1 MIQHRQSRNL
11 GTPCPVPVSVPV
23 PASTT
28 RTSSIAQGV
37 LRRSNGWRD
46 SNVHDNDNYGNNDG
60 HGDTTA
66 NIEFTSAFGKPSSS
80 LMGVKPRRTN
90 GAVAGRRNKGAG
102 NHGQS
107 LGFTIYD
114 DDDEAEE
121 VSKGRMEGK
130 SITAAAAIA
139 SATNTTLARPAK
151 RGVNLMAQPPQRPK
165 QRVSFMPCPSSPSG
179 VEAGGQGVA
188 MEGAAASKARLGR
201 RVSLAPPR
209 RPLVKEKDGGLG
221 NEGQNQKQQQQYL
234 APLPEDSMNFDI
246 DMTTNHTTATTT
258 TILKPAR
265 RGTIYIP
272 NEDTTMPSMYMG
284 IFSPIKDLDTRAIVE
299 ASAVPD
305 SDLTG
310 IAAQMVRKRAPRPR
324 RQSTTPAAAA
334 ASPKRGRERGPLQIV
349 SRSVQ
354 ATAVVEDRLG
364 QGMGK
369 ENIPP
374 GQTVSQSVT
383 REQCDANKGTTKPA
397 RRTSTTT
404 SVMQKGMQHRSLAD
418 SLACMS
424 LSQEARPK
432 SSRLFAPTTSSLG
445 KKATDRPL
453 HGGSSSTMS
462 VKNSWNAGPRA
473 SASTTANDA
482 VAVAVSK
489 KPAAPKPTPPKEN
502 HERIVLEKKPTVP
515 TRFVVPTIKNETTA
529 GGGPQVYPVLT
540 EDLATPAMYEDN
552 WLAHQEIAMTQL
564 VNNLFESSASS
575 AADHNHNHHHD
586 PATVAGGGLLRVR
599 LLDLYGNAEN
609 ALLFKR
615 MQGALLYGAF
625 RAPAPPSEG
634 SAGGGAGVTAK
645 LNSDVG
651 KRKAFTDLWVTT
663 YDLGCLRA
671 ALEAVVGRQCAGGGG
686 ATASPSRS
694 PSSTLRKD
702 GSGSSEEIQMN
713 RARQSLRK
721 FIEAFLIRNEDGS
734 PDETASASTSTST
747 TASSS
752 TTTSHA
758 SWSYQRTMIRSLM
771 LIKLLDS
778 APTNGCLFQ
787 ASSSHKS
794 SISLVQALFQML
806 NPSAGDPVRALGHL
820 GYSVS
825 HMQYPLEEY
834 SYKIENLAV
843 DLRDGVRLTRLIEL
857 LLPESDSFLVD
868 EVEEEQQ
875 LQLRP
880 QQSQRQQQDWPRRP
894 LSQQLKFP
902 CLGRATKIYNVQV
915 ALNALHNVQG
925 MAALTHDIT
934 ADDIVDGFREKTVR
948 LLWGLTNKWGLGGL
962 VDWGDVEREIKRLR
976 RANRGVHDGGREFP
990 PNVSEGEDDDGYSRY
1005 RTLLVSW
1012 AQVIASTRG
1021 VSVTNMTTSFAD
1033 GRVFESIVDEYQD
1046 YIVSDNRPTDR
1057 KRHLSERLRGLG
1069 CSDQFAGLFSC
1080 SSSLSSN
1087 RTHIFDR
1094 DFVMAALA
1102 FLCSRLLGPSRSWR
1116 AATTIQKA
1124 WRNRWG
1130 RVLEAQKCQLK
1141 MMAESC
1147 AAVVRASA
1155 GGVLQEGQDEELP
1168 VCDARNMAPSGKDGE
1183 SEAEAEVET
1192 ETVSNKDLTM
1202 ETTVSVSADQN
1213 AEEPVGDIWL
1223 NL

>member
-1 MIQHRQSRNL
+1 MVHV
-11 GTPCPVPVSVPV
+11 PVPVL
-23 PASTT
+23 ASSTKPHIT
-28 RTSSIAQGV
+28 QGA
-37 LRRSNGWRD
+37 LRRSNQWRD
-46 SNVHDNDNYGNNDG
+46 SILHDDNDDNYNDG
-60 HGDTTA
+60 NGDTTA
-66 NIEFTSAFGKPSSS
+66 NIEFTSAFGKPASSSS

-90 GAVAGRRNKGAG
+90 GAVASAGRRNKNAG
-102 NHGQS
+102 FYGHG
-107 LGFTIYD
+107 LAFTIYD
-114 DDDEAEE
+114 DDGDDNNNNGEEAGIP
-121 VSKGRMEGK
+121 KARPEGK
-130 SITAAAAIA
+130 SIIA
-139 SATNTTLARPAK
+139 GANTLGRPAK
-151 RGVNLMAQPPQRPK
+151 RGVNLMAQLPQRPK

-179 VEAGGQGVA
+179 VEVRGQAVGI
-188 MEGAAASKARLGR
+188 ESTNASKARPGR

-209 RPLVKEKDGGLG
+209 RLLVKEKDGRLG
-221 NEGQNQKQQQQYL
+221 NEGQNQNHKQQPQQQLQPPYL
-234 APLPEDSMNFDI
+234 APLPEDNMDMDFDFG
-246 DMTTNHTTATTT
+246 MTTNSTTTTATT

-284 IFSPIKDLDTRAIVE
+284 IFSPIKDLDTQAIVE

-310 IAAQMVRKRAPRPR
+310 IAAQMVRKRAPRLR
-324 RQSTTPAAAA
+324 RQSTVVTAASSAA
-334 ASPKRGRERGPLQIV
+334 ASPKRGRGPLQIV

-374 GQTVSQSVT
+374 GQTET
-383 REQCDANKGTTKPA
+383 RGQYQCGAKKDTTKPA
-397 RRTSTTT
+397 RRTSTAT
-404 SVMQKGMQHRSLAD
+404 VMQKGVQHRSLAD
-418 SLACMS
+418 SLACMN
-424 LSQEARPK
+424 LNQEPPPK

-453 HGGSSSTMS
+453 HGSGSSTMS
-462 VKNSWNAGPRA
+462 VKNGWNAGPRA
-473 SASTTANDA
+473 SANDA
-482 VAVAVSK
+482 AAVTVAK
-489 KPAAPKPTPPKEN
+489 RPAAPKPIPPKES
-502 HERIVLEKKPTVP
+502 HERVVIEKKPTVP

-529 GGGPQVYPVLT
+529 GGGPQLYPVLT

-564 VNNLFESSASS
+564 VNNLFESSGSS
-575 AADHNHNHHHD
+575 RADHPD

-599 LLDLYGNAEN
+599 LLDIYGNAEN

-615 MQGALLYGAF
+615 LQGALMYGAF

-634 SAGGGAGVTAK
+634 SAGTGAAAK

-651 KRKAFTDLWVTT
+651 KRKAFTNLWVTT

-671 ALEAVVGRQCAGGGG
+671 ALEAVVGRQCAGGIT
-686 ATASPSRS
+686 AASPSGS
-694 PSSTLRKD
+694 PSLSLASRKD
-702 GSGSSEEIQMN
+702 GSGSGNGNGSSREEIQMN
-713 RARQSLRK
+713 RARQSLRR

-734 PDETASASTSTST
+734 PDETASASVS
-747 TASSS
+747 ASASS
-752 TTTSHA
+752 TTHA

-778 APTNGCLFQ
+778 APINGCLFQ

-825 HMQYPLEEY
+825 HVQYPLEEY

-843 DLRDGVRLTRLIEL
+843 DLRDGIRLTRLIEL
-857 LLPESDSFLVD
+857 LLPESDSFLV
-868 EVEEEQQ
+868 EEIQEH
-875 LQLRP
+875 P
-880 QQSQRQQQDWPRRP
+880 QQSQKPQDWPRRP

-962 VDWGDVEREIKRLR
+962 VDWGDVEREIKRIG
-976 RANRGVHDGGREFP
+976 RAKTGVHGGGRESP
-990 PNVSEGEDDDGYSRY
+990 PKVSEGEDDDGYSRY

-1046 YIVSDNRPTDR
+1046 YIVSDNRRTDR
-1057 KRHLSERLRGLG
+1057 KKHLSERLRGLG

-1080 SSSLSSN
+1080 SSSSSSN

-1116 AATTIQKA
+1116 AAMTIQKA
-1124 WRNRWG
+1124 WRKRWG
-1130 RVLEAQKCQLK
+1130 RVLKAQKCQLK
-1141 MMAESC
+1141 MLAESC

-1168 VCDARNMAPSGKDGE
+1168 VCDARTMAPMGKDGE
-1183 SEAEAEVET
+1183 SEAEAEAEIET

-1202 ETTVSVSADQN
+1202 ETAVSVSLDQN
-1213 AEEPVGDIWL
+1213 AEEAVGDIWL